1 MRPLRVVKTAVSVWI
16 GFSLMLILS
25 SCTLVED
32 ARDQVEPGILILP
45 GSYRLFQVN
54 DHANMIRG
62 KTDAEPV
69 YASYVNEIGWNQD
82 YIAFRIHSTD
92 GEGTEGLINVKSG
105 RVSFWSGKLRLE
117 EIFASNHI
125 TDIKLSPVQELIEE
139 KKAKSVKYSSVR

>member
-92 GEGTEGLINVKSG
+92 GEGLINVKSG